1 MEKLNLQSNVGP
13 LNPELSQSNLSLHE
27 QRKPS
32 ISSISADPPIAQT
45 GAPNRYS
52 QVQQPSTP
60 PRLLPHQ
67 LSNGS
72 IHSYTQAPAPNSSES
87 NRNSMPPSGYYGEQ
101 NRTSLPPQSNRYS
114 VGPNPF
120 ANQYASLQQEP
131 SSASYS
137 SLNYKP
143 EEYYTMPY
151 ASDFYTLPPEKAL
164 NQKSKYGS
172 LEGSDL
178 TECALCRHFVEIRN
192 LKEHLDSQCKTC
204 IVRYNNDITQKRL

>member
-1 MEKLNLQSNVGP
+1 MEKLNLQSNMSP
-13 LNPELSQSNLSLHE
+13 LKSELSQSNLSLNE

-32 ISSISADPPIAQT
+32 VASLSTDPSNGQ
-45 GAPNRYS
+45 APKRYS
-52 QVQQPSTP
+52 QAQPSSTP
-60 PRLLPHQ
+60 PRPLPNQ
-67 LSNGS
+67 PSNSS
-72 IHSYTQAPAPNSSES
+72 IHSYTQATASIPVEPNRHSLPPA
-87 NRNSMPPSGYYGEQ
+87 GYYSDP

-120 ANQYASLQQEP
+120 ANQYSSLQQEP
-131 SSASYS
+131 TSASYS

-143 EEYYTMPY
+143 DDYYTMPY
-151 ASDFYTLPPEKAL
+151 SSDYYTLPPEKAF
-164 NQKSKYGS
+164 NQKASYGS

-204 IVRYNNDITQKRL
+204 IVRYNNDVTQRRL